1 MKAKPSSYILLSKP
15 ALEHVRVTY
24 AATDAVGIPFVVSQ
38 VREQGQVI
46 LWWTT
51 TSDLAWAFGETV
63 CRPIVAHRCHLQPV
77 VFGYVMV

>member
-1 MKAKPSSYILLSKP
+1 MKDKASSYILWPEL
-15 ALEHVRVTY
+15 ALEHVRVAY
-24 AATDAVGIPFVVSQ
+24 GATDSVGIPFVISQ
-38 VREQGQVI
+38 MREQGQVV

-51 TSDLAWAFGETV
+51 TSDLALAFRETV